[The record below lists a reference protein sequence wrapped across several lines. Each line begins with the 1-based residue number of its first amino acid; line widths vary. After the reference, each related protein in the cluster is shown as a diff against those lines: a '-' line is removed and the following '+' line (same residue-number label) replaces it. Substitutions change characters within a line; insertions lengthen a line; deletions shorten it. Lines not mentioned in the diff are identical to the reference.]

1 MRKKSF
7 QYRRPAVINNRHQ
20 KNENFTSSHFH
31 RTESDQMKVMK
42 QNNAQRPPF
51 VFSYPR
57 IVKKNKRDSISQDM
71 TDDNPCIIITTPIDT
86 NQVTPST
93 DILKSIETVWRKTFE
108 TLLPPFL
115 GFILF
120 CFFICLLFCCC
131 FLVFGFLF
139 FLGFFFGFFCCFF
152 GGVFCK
158 KTEKKRKGFKRNH
171 DNRIEYQLK

>member
-71 TDDNPCIIITTPIDT
+71 TDDNPCIIISTPIDT

-108 TLLPPFL
+108 TLLPPLL

-120 CFFICLLFCCC
+120 CFVFFCLFVFLLF
-131 FLVFGFLF
+131 FVFVFVFVLFLF
-139 FLGFFFGFFCCFF
+139 FLQKDREKA
-152 GGVFCK
+152 K
-158 KTEKKRKGFKRNH
+158 K
-171 DNRIEYQLK
+171 L

>member
-1 MRKKSF
+1 
-7 QYRRPAVINNRHQ
+7 
-20 KNENFTSSHFH
+20 
-31 RTESDQMKVMK
+31 MKVMK

-131 FLVFGFLF
+131 CFFFVF
-139 FLGFFFGFFCCFF
+139 FLG
-152 GGVFCK
+152 GGCK
-158 KTEKKRKGFKRNH
+158 KTEKKRKSFKRNH